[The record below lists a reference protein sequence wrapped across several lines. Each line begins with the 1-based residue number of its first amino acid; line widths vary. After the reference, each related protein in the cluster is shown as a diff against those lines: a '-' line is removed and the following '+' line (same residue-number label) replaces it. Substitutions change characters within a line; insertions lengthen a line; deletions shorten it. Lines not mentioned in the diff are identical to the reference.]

1 MADVLL
7 GVLAPQSNVM
17 DHLTHTLSLE
27 HCLSDEAAAYQLL
40 DRAVFFCVHHI
51 FSKVQHSTSMRK
63 M

>member
-51 FSKVQHSTSMRK
+51 YFP
-63 M
+63 